1 MNNLATC
8 NISSF
13 RSAKDLVSKEP
24 AQLLKTIDELEM
36 RIQEQN
42 SLLAQKDLYIQET
55 WGKVSQ
61 NSSQLRDTRSASSHD
76 SNLAVELVKVKSQ
89 LREITQDREALKAKY
104 QALLRRSH
112 SIKSEEQKEIAQL
125 RAELRKLQESQK
137 ARIAAEREAERER
150 VQGEMKAQIEGW
162 QRMFSCLEK
171 LSVKSVSI
179 LSEHEADSQ
188 EIREL
193 ARELRQKPNDL
204 RASLSMCEITYQDAF
219 EELTPLLHAAT
230 GKIATFKKKGLPIT
244 KVEHRAR
251 MLLERLSL
259 LEGVT
264 TSDAIKFIS
273 GDEGRLKVHREEAI
287 RAMKKAAS
295 LDPHKAVFCQ
305 GDCGMPCELKRNGGY

>member
-1 MNNLATC
+1 
-8 NISSF
+8 
-13 RSAKDLVSKEP
+13 
-24 AQLLKTIDELEM
+24 M

-61 NSSQLRDTRSASSHD
+61 NSSQLRDTRSASSQD
-76 SNLAVELVKVKSQ
+76 SNLAVELVKVRSQ

-112 SIKSEEQKEIAQL
+112 STKSEEQKEIAQL

-230 GKIATFKKKGLPIT
+230 TRIGQTRKRGLPVT
-244 KVEHRAR
+244 KAEHRAR
-251 MLLERLSL
+251 ILLEILSRRDSI
-259 LEGVT
+259 T
-264 TSDAIKFIS
+264 TKDSINIIA
-273 GDEGRLKVHREEAI
+273 GDEGRIPQRHEAT
-287 RAMKKAAS
+287 RAMIKAAF
-295 LDPHKAVFCQ
+295 LEPHKAAYLK
-305 GDCGMPCELKRNGGY
+305 GKNGLPSELKTKGG